1 MYATAQLGTPMS
13 RWNCRTAISIGASG
27 AEGSYG
33 QRVGEGIMALRR
45 RSLHGFDGSARR
57 PGLLGRPGKQVL
69 DPVAI
74 AARDENKRRSMLHDR
89 PTPT

>member
-1 MYATAQLGTPMS
+1 MASVSAKASWLSGGGPSTAST
-13 RWNCRTAISIGASG
+13 
-27 AEGSYG
+27 
-33 QRVGEGIMALRR
+33 V
-45 RSLHGFDGSARR
+45 ARR

-74 AARDENKRRSMLHDR
+74 VARDENKRRSMLHDR